1 MPEDSNETQL
11 NIFRL
16 YDGAFTDANGVRL
29 TSCPE
34 VLSELHRYWEARR
47 GGNRFPARA
56 DIDPV
61 DIPALLEHLLLVE
74 VLEDPLDFRYR
85 LVGGHIVHHA
95 GHNIQGK
102 TALGLMA
109 DCDKRE
115 KPVQT
120 MAMDLGKMV
129 SDLKE
134 PIFAHLRYYAVAAD
148 AEKSLQAL
156 LLPLGEG
163 DGDLNMVLAGLDY
176 SS

>member
-1 MPEDSNETQL
+1 MPEDSKEAQL
-11 NIFRL
+11 TVFRL
-16 YDGAFTDANGVRL
+16 FEGDFTDAQGVRL

-34 VLSELHRYWEARR
+34 VLSELHMYWEARR
-47 GGNRFPARA
+47 GGNLFPARA

-61 DIPALLEHLLLVE
+61 DIPALLEHVLLVE
-74 VLEDPLDFRYR
+74 VLEEPRDFRYR

-102 TALGLMA
+102 TTLGLMA

-115 KPVQT
+115 KPLQA
-120 MAMDLGKMV
+120 MAMDLGRMV
-129 SDLKE
+129 ADLKE

-148 AEKSLQAL
+148 AEKFLQLL

-163 DGDLNMVLAGLDY
+163 DGDPNMVLAGLNY